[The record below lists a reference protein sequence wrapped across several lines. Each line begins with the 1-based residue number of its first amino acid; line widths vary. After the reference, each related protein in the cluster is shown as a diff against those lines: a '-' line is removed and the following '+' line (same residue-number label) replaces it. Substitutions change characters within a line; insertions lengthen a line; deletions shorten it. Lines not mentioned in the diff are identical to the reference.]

1 MPSCHRVVVGVRKLG
16 VRSPEFFPSLFI
28 CLALCL
34 PCAAANPSSGT
45 APFIFDGNR
54 IYAELAFV
62 RPDGT
67 LHKSLAF
74 VDLGSP
80 STIVSE
86 ALFREL
92 QLDQKKPLTFNIGDM
107 PIHVDSS
114 AVTGDTWLP
123 FSIADNRRVEA
134 LLPEI
139 PGCDRLCASRADART
154 TWDPPAGRLSGSL
167 SHQRKDR
174 P

>member
-45 APFIFDGNR
+45 APFIFEGNR

-67 LHKSLAF
+67 LHKTLAF

-80 STIVSE
+80 SVILSE
-86 ALFREL
+86 SLYKEL
-92 QLDQKKPLTFNIGDM
+92 QLDQGKALIFNIGTM
-107 PIHVDSS
+107 PVRADSS
-114 AVTGDTWLP
+114 DVT
-123 FSIADNRRVEA
+123 
-134 LLPEI
+134 
-139 PGCDRLCASRADART
+139 
-154 TWDPPAGRLSGSL
+154 
-167 SHQRKDR
+167 
-174 P
+174 